1 MGCNTNACQVSVLD
15 HSPHRPL
22 QSTYSCNIF
31 CFRWQ
36 QIYFWTVGRVEGGG
50 RLVFWK
56 IFKDAFSQKCPSL
69 DKSGGRA
76 VEMAETQILIS
87 QGNFSQLCFSY
98 FKSAFPRFWKIFFW
112 DFFEMFKL
120 GKESREG
127 WYGGET
133 NFNFPREFNSRLC
146 LIHQLLTSIYFKG
159 NSFSNLI
166 LSRIYFTQISLF
178 FISFSS
184 KYFWRMTLSPTTV
197 SSVQLPASESCE
209 NQQSLQ
215 TSQTNRDY
223 FLAKSTWIFFG
234 QPRLYSVKTSQ
245 DFFCQK
251 QPRFFLSKPA

>member
-1 MGCNTNACQVSVLD
+1 MSKFRQEWREGCWDGGDTNLNF
-15 HSPHRPL
+15 PRKL
-22 QSTYSCNIF
+22 FT
-31 CFRWQ
+31 
-36 QIYFWTVGRVEGGG
+36 TV
-50 RLVFWK
+50 
-56 IFKDAFSQKCPSL
+56 
-69 DKSGGRA
+69 
-76 VEMAETQILIS
+76 
-87 QGNFSQLCFSY
+87 CFSY

-112 DFFEMFKL
+112 EFFEMFKL

-166 LSRIYFTQISLF
+166 LSWIYFTQISLF

-184 KYFWRMTLSPTTV
+184 KYFWRMTLSPPTV

-234 QPRLYSVKTSQ
+234 QNRPRLYSVKTNQ
-245 DFFCQK
+245 DYI
-251 QPRFFLSKPA
+251 LSKPTKIIFCQN